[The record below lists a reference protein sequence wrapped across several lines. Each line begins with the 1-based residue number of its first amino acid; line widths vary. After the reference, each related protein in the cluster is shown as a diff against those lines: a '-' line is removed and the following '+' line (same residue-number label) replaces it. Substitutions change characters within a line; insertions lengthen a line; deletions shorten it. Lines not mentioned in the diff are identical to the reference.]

1 MVCDDDICVDV
12 TIGQF
17 PQLKNLVT
25 DPPNDGMVFIGK
37 ESERIQCL
45 SQMFGDGFKVHGEK
59 VDYSM
64 DSLAWALN
72 ECTPP
77 TFISGKIEKPSISE
91 SEDAPNNVKLKR
103 TGHCIIL

>member
-1 MVCDDDICVDV
+1 MMEWFLLD
-12 TIGQF
+12 
-17 PQLKNLVT
+17 K
-25 DPPNDGMVFIGK
+25 K
-37 ESERIQCL
+37 SEWIQCL
-45 SQMFGDGFKVHGEK
+45 SQMFGDGFKGHGEK

-77 TFISGKIEKPSISE
+77 NFISCKIEKPSISE
-91 SEDAPNNVKLKR
+91 AVDTPKNVKLKR